1 MQVIL
6 CRHIGS
12 ILEPSSV
19 ENTVKAVKEINK
31 EYDKVVDETT
41 DEIKLMNDAD
51 GALLFY
57 VDVEPSDT
65 VNIHDAVIKMHF
77 ILDSIKED

>member
-6 CRHIGS
+6 CRYIGS

-19 ENTVKAVKEINK
+19 EKIVKVVKEINK
-31 EYDKVVDETT
+31 EYDKVVDEIT

-57 VDVEPSDT
+57 VNVEPNDV
-65 VNIHDAVIKMHF
+65 VNIHDAVIKIHF